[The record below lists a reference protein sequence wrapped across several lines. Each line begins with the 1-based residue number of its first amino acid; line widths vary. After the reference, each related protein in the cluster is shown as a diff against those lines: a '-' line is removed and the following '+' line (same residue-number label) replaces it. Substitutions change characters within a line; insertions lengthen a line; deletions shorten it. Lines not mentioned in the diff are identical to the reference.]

1 MQFIYYVKFCSSYCC
16 TEWCS
21 AIHPKNLWKAD
32 TAKQCSCTNTE
43 AYYRCAMSILMLDE
57 LCVQME
63 LKFGKHQTTAAKGLS
78 ILPCAI
84 ASAPDTCKKAAM
96 DFAMEYKDDLP
107 AGQDLS
113 TFGAELERWMSTCV
127 SSSANDVPQSLVEAI
142 NMAQTSLFPC
152 ILQLL
157 SLLAVLPVTT
167 CSCECSISSLR
178 RLKTY
183 LRSTMVNP
191 RLNGLALLHVHYA
204 LQVDADDV
212 IRRFLL
218 MRPRSI
224 ITPISAPPTTA
235 TLVEGQAE
243 DHGVASDEEYL
254 WEDFPS
260 GVNCILDSAGIAL
273 DCSPQHISVLF
284 SALILFSF
292 NKGQSAGM

>member
-1 MQFIYYVKFCSSYCC
+1 
-16 TEWCS
+16 
-21 AIHPKNLWKAD
+21 
-32 TAKQCSCTNTE
+32 
-43 AYYRCAMSILMLDE
+43 
-57 LCVQME
+57 ME

-96 DFAMEYKDDLP
+96 DFAMEYEDDLP

-127 SSSANDVPQSLVEAI
+127 SSSGSDVPQSLVEAI
-142 NMAQTSLFPC
+142 NMAKTSLFPC

-167 CSCECSISSLR
+167 CSCERSISSLC

-204 LQVDADDV
+204 LQLDADDV

-224 ITPISAPPTTA
+224 IAPISAPPTTA

-243 DHGVASDEEYL
+243 EDHGVASYEEYL
-254 WEDFPS
+254 WEDFPP
-260 GVNCILDSAGIAL
+260 LE
-273 DCSPQHISVLF
+273 
-284 SALILFSF
+284 
-292 NKGQSAGM
+292 